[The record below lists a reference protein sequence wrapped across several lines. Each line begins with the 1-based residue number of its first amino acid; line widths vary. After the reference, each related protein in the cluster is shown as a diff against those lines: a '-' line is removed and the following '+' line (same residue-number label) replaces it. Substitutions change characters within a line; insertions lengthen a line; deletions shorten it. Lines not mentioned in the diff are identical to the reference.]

1 MNHFRLVAIGTMFAF
16 ALTAP
21 AQQSATDSHTQ
32 HAAQAHPASV
42 EQQLKVLTQRL
53 DLTGDQPARIKP
65 ILQELHD
72 GTQKIVDDKSLSRD
86 ERHAQARP
94 LFYKADQQMRAILT
108 DDQQKKLDQYEQG
121 PHPEMHGGLETP

>member
-1 MNHFRLVAIGTMFAF
+1 MNRFSLLAIGTVLTF

-21 AQQSATDSHTQ
+21 AQQAATDSHTQ
-32 HAAQAHPASV
+32 HAAQAHPATV

-53 DLTGDQPARIKP
+53 DLTGDQPAKIKP

-72 GTQKIVDDKSLSRD
+72 GTQRIVEDKSLSRD
-86 ERHAQARP
+86 ERLAQARP
-94 LFYKADQQMRAILT
+94 LFYKADQQMRAILS

-121 PHPEMHGGLETP
+121 PHPEMHGDLEMP